1 MLKHDRKVHT
11 GVKDYECRVCEAE
24 VTDIQIHMRV
34 SGEVIGRENLRQH
47 LKTKKLSLLTD
58 RVEVMENAR
67 HKLFFSSFPLL
78 KKEEKGPPSN
88 QKFHLVLL
96 IFRSIKPKSS
106 LSVRC
111 VP

>member
-34 SGEVIGRENLRQH
+34 SWGVIGRENLRQH

-67 HKLFFSSFPLL
+67 HKLFFLLSLSS
-78 KKEEKGPPSN
+78 KKEKGPPSN